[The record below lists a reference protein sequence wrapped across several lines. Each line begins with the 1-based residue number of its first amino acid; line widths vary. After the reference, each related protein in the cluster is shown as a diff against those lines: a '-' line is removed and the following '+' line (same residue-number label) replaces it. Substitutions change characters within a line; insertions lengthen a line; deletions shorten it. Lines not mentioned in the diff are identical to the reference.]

1 MSVVDS
7 RADFDVVGE
16 WRRDSRG
23 KWAVLLP
30 ASVVVGKLGQPNRP
44 NPTVLVRKRRGG
56 ADLVTVWSHGA
67 VFYAPER
74 GVEMAFCYPSARM
87 AA

>member
-1 MSVVDS
+1 MTVTDP
-7 RADFDVVGE
+7 RADLDVVGE
-16 WRRDSRG
+16 WRRDPRG

-30 ASVVVGKLGQPNRP
+30 ASVVVGKLGQPDAK

-56 ADLVTVWSHGA
+56 ADLVTVWSHGG

-74 GVEMAFCYPSARM
+74 GEDMAFCYPSMRM